1 MPARC
6 NWIIRNED
14 LKYKVSTDYMDAY
27 YRKEKMYE
35 MLPMISLNHSQFVL
49 NENVQTAEGLATLKD
64 FNSRKT
70 YHNQYKAKYNYKH
83 TTHHKKKWII
93 VKSYLIIIWK
103 PLKISLSHPHIEL
116 PEGPARPSMF
126 PTPSSS
132 PSMAIQLCFGLSIHL
147 IKVWSS
153 TMYPMWQQQ
162 DSVMMGD

>member
-1 MPARC
+1 MNEHIFSDIAESIGLMPARC

-70 YHNQYKAKYNYKH
+70 YHNQYKTKYNFKH
-83 TTHHKKKWII
+83 PTHHKKK
-93 VKSYLIIIWK
+93 
-103 PLKISLSHPHIEL
+103 
-116 PEGPARPSMF
+116 
-126 PTPSSS
+126 
-132 PSMAIQLCFGLSIHL
+132 
-147 IKVWSS
+147 
-153 TMYPMWQQQ
+153 
-162 DSVMMGD
+162 